1 MEMNTN
7 KRRIVV
13 TAGLGVAAVV
23 IALIAVFLSG
33 ARLGSDVIG
42 LSIVIILAIITVAVI
57 KTVNKKKVLYGCLI
71 LGIVIMV
78 LNAALALT
86 IASGENSGL
95 HSAMA
100 VMGLIMVIIAGV
112 SLRKPADYNLRDERS
127 LKIGTWAISYSWYL
141 AYLLVILMFWLS
153 FFEVV
158 ALSAEIVLGVL
169 MFLMPLSAAAF
180 QWYFS
185 KKEDVY

>member
-1 MEMNTN
+1 MNTN
-7 KRRIVV
+7 KRRIAV
-13 TAGLGVAAVV
+13 TAGLAVV
-23 IALIAVFLSG
+23 AVVVALIAVFLSG
-33 ARLGSDVIG
+33 AKPGADIIG
-42 LSIVIILAIITVAVI
+42 ISLVIILAIITVAII
-57 KTVNKKKVLYGCLI
+57 KTVEKKNILYICLI
-71 LGIVIMV
+71 IGILMLV
-78 LNAALALT
+78 AGSALAM
-86 IASGENSGL
+86 IPASKDSSGSF
-95 HSAMA
+95 SAMA
-100 VMGLIMVIIAGV
+100 IMGLIMVIIAGV

-169 MFLMPLSAAAF
+169 MFLMPLSAVVF
-180 QWYFS
+180 QCYFS